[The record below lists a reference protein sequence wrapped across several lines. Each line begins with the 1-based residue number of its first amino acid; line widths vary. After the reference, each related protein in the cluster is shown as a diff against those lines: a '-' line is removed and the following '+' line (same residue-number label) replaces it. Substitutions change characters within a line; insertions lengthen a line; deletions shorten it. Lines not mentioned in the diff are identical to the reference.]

1 MENRIINTVE
11 YSIIIPAY
19 NEEDNIRPLV
29 DRIKNTMVHVNGS
42 YEIVIVDNGS
52 YDSSP
57 MILENLLRQEKSIV
71 VVTLSRNF
79 GYDGAITTGLKYAS
93 GNWVIIMDGD
103 QQDPPE
109 SIPEF
114 IHKAKEGFSIVYGI
128 RSKRTEGILIGWQI
142 KIFYKLW
149 NKIANIDTPRDA
161 GNFGIMSQEVV
172 KIINH
177 MPERNKFIRGLRAW
191 TGYPSIGIKYQRDDR
206 KSGETKFSYLKYTN
220 YALNGITSFSTIPLR
235 ILTYV
240 GSLGLII
247 CTFFSIFLIITK
259 ISEIIGIN
267 ILPYNIASGT
277 TSLALLILVAIS
289 VNLFGLGILGE
300 YISRIMEEVKNRPS
314 ALVKKI
320 KYSSAIQE

>member
-149 NKIANIDTPRDA
+149 KIIANIDTPRDA

-172 KIINH
+172 KIINR
-177 MPERNKFIRGLRAW
+177 MPERNKFLRGLRAW

-247 CTFFSIFLIITK
+247 CTFFSIFLIFSK
-259 ISEIIGIN
+259 IVEILGY
-267 ILPYNIASGT
+267 LPYKIASGT
-277 TSLALLILVAIS
+277 TTLALLMIIAIS
-289 VNLFGLGILGE
+289 VNILSMGILGE

-314 ALVKKI
+314 ALVTKVN
-320 KYSSAIQE
+320 YSNNIQK

>member
-247 CTFFSIFLIITK
+247 CTFFSIFLIFSK
-259 ISEIIGIN
+259 IVEILGY
-267 ILPYNIASGT
+267 LPYKIASGT
-277 TSLALLILVAIS
+277 TTLALLMIIAIS
-289 VNLFGLGILGE
+289 VNILSMGILGE

-314 ALVKKI
+314 ALVTKVN
-320 KYSSAIQE
+320 YSNNIQK

>member
-149 NKIANIDTPRDA
+149 KKIANIDAPRDA

-172 KIINH
+172 KIINR
-177 MPERNKFIRGLRAW
+177 MPERNKFLRGLRAW

-206 KSGETKFSYLKYTN
+206 KSGETKFSYLKYIDH
-220 YALNGITSFSTIPLR
+220 ALNGITSFSTVPLR

-247 CTFFSIFLIITK
+247 CTFFSIFLIFSK
-259 ISEIIGIN
+259 IVEILGY
-267 ILPYNIASGT
+267 LPYKIASGT
-277 TSLALLILVAIS
+277 TTLALLMIIAIS
-289 VNLFGLGILGE
+289 VNILSMGILGE

-314 ALVKKI
+314 ALVTKVN
-320 KYSSAIQE
+320 YSNNIQK